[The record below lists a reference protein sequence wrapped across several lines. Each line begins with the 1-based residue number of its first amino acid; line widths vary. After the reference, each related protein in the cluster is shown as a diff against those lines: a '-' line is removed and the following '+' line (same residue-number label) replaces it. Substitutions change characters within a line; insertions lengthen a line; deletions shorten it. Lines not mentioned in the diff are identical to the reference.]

1 MLDKSKGRHDRSNE
15 LLARYARSNELL
27 ARARKIIPLGSQTFS
42 KSYQQFPQGAAPLFL
57 THGQGSRVWDA
68 DGNEYIDLIAGL
80 LPVLLGYR
88 DPDVDAAIK
97 AQLDRGIAFS
107 LATELEIE
115 LAERLVD
122 MIPCA
127 EMVRFGKNG
136 SDATTGC
143 VRVARAA
150 TGRERLIICG
160 YHGWHDWYVGTTV
173 RNKGVPAI
181 EASLSDRVPYN
192 DLDAVHALFKKYPGQ
207 VAALILEPMNVS
219 EPKPGYLQELKELVH
234 KNGAVLIFDEIITG
248 FRYAAGGAQE
258 HFGVTPDLAA
268 FGKAM
273 GNGMPIAA
281 VVGRADLMSQM
292 EEIFF
297 SSTFGGET
305 LSIAAAIAVAD
316 KIKRE
321 PVIETLWKTGGL
333 LMEKIRQGVARNG
346 LEKVVSL
353 HGLAPWSLLAFADSG
368 ATPKEAIKTLFMKEM
383 LAQGILIAGSN
394 NVTYAHNDA
403 DIARISAAYDNTFAR
418 IADELKAG
426 TLVDN
431 LGCPPVHPIFSV
443 RPVNA

>member
-1 MLDKSKGRHDRSNE
+1 MLDRSKD
-15 LLARYARSNELL
+15 RYARSNALL
-27 ARARKIIPLGSQTFS
+27 ARARKTIPLGTQTFS

-57 THGQGSRVWDA
+57 THGKGSRVWDA
-68 DGNEYIDLIAGL
+68 DGNEYIDLISGL
-80 LPVLLGYR
+80 LPVLLGYC

-97 AQLDRGIAFS
+97 AQLERGIAFS
-107 LATELEIE
+107 LASELEIE

-122 MIPCA
+122 IIPCA

-150 TGRERLIICG
+150 TKRERLIICG

-173 RNKGVPAI
+173 RNKGVPAA
-181 EASLSDRVPYN
+181 EGKLADRVPFN
-192 DLDAVHALFKKYPGQ
+192 DLDAVQTVFKKYPGE
-207 VAALILEPMNVS
+207 VAALIMEPMNVV

-234 KNGAVLIFDEIITG
+234 RNGAVLIFDEIITG

-281 VVGRADLMSQM
+281 VVGRADLMNEM

-321 PVIETLWKTGGL
+321 PVVKTLWKTGASL
-333 LMEKIRQGVARNG
+333 ADKIRQAIGRHG
-346 LEKVVSL
+346 LDTVVSL
-353 HGLAPWSLLAFADSG
+353 HGLAPWTLLAFADSG
-368 ATPKEAIKTLFMKEM
+368 PIAKEAIKTMFMREM

-394 NVTYAHNDA
+394 NVSYAHSEDDVA
-403 DIARISAAYDNTFAR
+403 QIAKAYDGAFAR
-418 IADELKAG
+418 IAEELKSG
-426 TLVDN
+426 TLLKN
-431 LGCPPVHPIFSV
+431 LGCAPVMPVFSV
-443 RPVNA
+443 RPVSA

>member
-1 MLDKSKGRHDRSNE
+1 MLDKAKG
-15 LLARYARSNELL
+15 RYARSNELL
-27 ARARKIIPLGSQTFS
+27 ARARKVIPLGTQTFS
-42 KSYQQFPQGAAPLFL
+42 KSYQQFPEGAAPLFL
-57 THGQGSRVWDA
+57 SHGKGSRVWDA
-68 DGNEYIDLIAGL
+68 DGNEYIDLISGL

-97 AQLDRGIAFS
+97 AQLDRGIVFS
-107 LATELEIE
+107 LASELEIE
-115 LAERLVD
+115 LAERLVK

-150 TGRERLIICG
+150 TKRERLIICG

-173 RNKGVPAI
+173 RNKGVPAA
-181 EASLSDRVPYN
+181 EAALADRVPFN
-192 DLDAVHALFKKYPGQ
+192 DLEAVHAVFKKHPGQ
-207 VAALILEPMNVS
+207 VAALIIEPMNAA
-219 EPKPGYLQELKELVH
+219 EPKPGYLQELKEVVH
-234 KNGAVLIFDEIITG
+234 KNGAILIFDEIITG
-248 FRYAAGGAQE
+248 FRFAAGGAQE

-281 VVGRADLMSQM
+281 VVGRADLMIQM

-305 LSIAAAIAVAD
+305 LSLAAAIAVAD
-316 KIKRE
+316 KLKRE

-333 LMEKIRQGVARNG
+333 LADKIKSAIARHG

-353 HGLAPWSLLAFADSG
+353 HGLAPWTLLAFADSG
-368 ATPKEAIKTLFMKEM
+368 STAKEAIKTLFMKEM
-383 LAQGILIAGSN
+383 LAAGILIAASN
-394 NVTYAHNDA
+394 NVTYAHNED
-403 DIARISAAYDNTFAR
+403 DVARIAAAYHGAFGR
-418 IADELKAG
+418 IADELKSG
-426 TLVDN
+426 TLLKN
-431 LGCPPVHPIFSV
+431 LGCAPVMPVFSV
-443 RPVNA
+443 RPVSA

>member
-1 MLDKSKGRHDRSNE
+1 MLDKSKDRHSRRNDPSARYGRSNE
-15 LLARYARSNELL
+15 ML
-27 ARARKIIPLGSQTFS
+27 ARARKVIPLGSQTFS
-42 KSYQQFPQGAAPLFL
+42 KSHLQFPQGAAPLFL
-57 THGQGSRVWDA
+57 THGKGSRVWDA

-97 AQLDRGIAFS
+97 EQLDRGISFS
-107 LATELEIE
+107 LATELEVE
-115 LAERLVD
+115 LAERLVEI
-122 MIPCA
+122 IPCA

-173 RNKGVPAI
+173 RNKGVPAV
-181 EASLSDRVPYN
+181 EATLTDRVPYN
-192 DLDAVHALFKKYPGQ
+192 DLGAVHAIFKKNPGQ
-207 VAALILEPMNVS
+207 VAALILEPMNS
-219 EPKPGYLQELKELVH
+219 TEPKPGYLQELKELVH
-234 KNGAVLIFDEIITG
+234 KNGAVLIFDEVITG

-258 HFGVTPDLAA
+258 RFGVTPDLAA

-305 LSIAAAIAVAD
+305 LSIAAAIAVVD
-316 KIKRE
+316 KIRRE

-333 LMEKIRQGVARNG
+333 LAEKVRQAIARNG
-346 LEKVVSL
+346 LEKTVSS
-353 HGLAPWSLLAFADSG
+353 HGVAPWTLLAFADTG
-368 ATPKEAIKTLFMKEM
+368 TTAKEAIKTLFMKEM
-383 LAQGILIAGSN
+383 LAQGILIAASN
-394 NVTYAHNDA
+394 NITYAHSEA
-403 DIARISAAYDNTFAR
+403 DVAAIAAAYDNAFGR
-418 IADELKAG
+418 IAEELKAG
-426 TLVDN
+426 TLLDN
-431 LGCPPVHPIFSV
+431 LGCPPVHPTFSV
-443 RPVNA
+443 RPVSA

>member
-1 MLDKSKGRHDRSNE
+1 MLDKSKS
-15 LLARYARSNELL
+15 RYARSNELL
-27 ARARKIIPLGSQTFS
+27 ARARKVIPLGTQTFS
-42 KSYQQFPQGAAPLFL
+42 KSYQQFPEGAAPLFL
-57 THGQGSRVWDA
+57 THGKGSRVWDA
-68 DGNEYIDLIAGL
+68 DGNEYIDLISGL

-88 DPDVDAAIK
+88 DPDVDAALK

-160 YHGWHDWYVGTTV
+160 YHGWHDWYVAKTV
-173 RNKGVPAI
+173 RNKGVPAV
-181 EASLSDRVPYN
+181 EAELADRVNYN
-192 DLDAVHALFKKYPGQ
+192 DIDAVHAIFRKYPGQ
-207 VAALILEPMNVS
+207 VAALILEPMNAA

-234 KNGAVLIFDEIITG
+234 KNGAILIFDEIITG
-248 FRYAAGGAQE
+248 FRYANGGAQE

-281 VVGRADLMSQM
+281 VVGRADLMREM

-305 LSIAAAIAVAD
+305 LSLAAAIAVAD
-316 KIKRE
+316 KLRRE
-321 PVIETLWKTGGL
+321 PVVKTLWKTGGL
-333 LMEKIRQGVARNG
+333 LADKIRQAAARHG

-353 HGLAPWSLLAFADSG
+353 HGFAPWTLLAFADSG
-368 ATPKEAIKTLFMKEM
+368 STAKEAIKTLFMKEM
-383 LAQGILIAGSN
+383 LAQGILIAASN
-394 NVTYAHNDA
+394 NITYAHSED
-403 DIARISAAYDNTFAR
+403 DVARIATAYDNAFAR
-418 IADELKAG
+418 IAEGLKG
-426 TLVDN
+426 GKLLDN
-431 LGCPPVHPIFSV
+431 LGCPPVMPVFSV
-443 RPVNA
+443 RPVSA